1 MSFHRMLIDGE
12 WVDSRLGNRIE
23 VEEPATA
30 EIFDQ
35 VPAASDSDI
44 EAAVQAAHRAFPAWS
59 RMSAEA
65 RGEILVRAASLAVER
80 ADEIARLMTREQGK
94 PLNEARGEVLKGA
107 EILRYYAEEGKRV
120 YGRIVAGSGS
130 DATTTSFVTYEPVGV
145 AVGISPWN
153 YPIELVAWKVG
164 AALAAGC
171 TIVAK
176 PPSLT
181 PLSPLAFIKCLADA
195 GAPRGVVNVVFGS
208 GAQIGP
214 LLIRHPLVKKVAF
227 TGSTEV
233 GRQVMRECAE
243 SMKKVSLELGGQCPL
258 IVSRAC
264 RLAEAVKGAVRRS
277 FRNMGQIC
285 IAINRIYVQ
294 EQIYREFLD
303 AFVAG
308 TARLTIANG
317 LEKPDADLGPMANRE
332 GREKTMRHV
341 ADAVGKGARVAFG
354 GRVPE
359 GKTFQKGY
367 FFLPTILTEATPEM
381 LVMSEE
387 TFGPVVG
394 IMPYRSIEEAIEYA
408 NSTPYGLAAYAYT
421 EDLGEADEF
430 CTRLHAGNVAINN
443 PDAGVINAPYGGFK
457 ESGLGYEH
465 GPEGLAQYLLAK
477 HVRIRFLNRT
487 PSG

>member
-1 MSFHRMLIDGE
+1 MARHEMLIDGK
-12 WVDSRLGNRIE
+12 WVDSKRSIE
-23 VEEPATA
+23 VEDPSKG
-30 EIFDQ
+30 EIFDR
-35 VPAASDSDI
+35 VPAACDADI
-44 EAAVQAAHRAFPAWS
+44 EGAVQAANRAYPAWS

-65 RGEILVRAASLAVER
+65 RAEVLTRAASLAAER

-120 YGRIVAGSGS
+120 YGRIVPGSGS
-130 DATTTSFVTYEPVGV
+130 DASTTSYVTYEPVGV
-145 AVGISPWN
+145 SVGISPWN
-153 YPIELVAWKVG
+153 YPIELVAWKLG

-181 PLSPLAFIKCLADA
+181 PLSPLEFARCLADA
-195 GAPRGVVNVVFGS
+195 GAPPGVVNVVFGS
-208 GAQIGP
+208 GPEAGP

-233 GRQVMRECAE
+233 GLQVMRQCSER
-243 SMKKVSLELGGQCPL
+243 MKKVSLELGGQCPL
-258 IVSRAC
+258 IVSKAC
-264 RLAEAVKGAVRRS
+264 RLADAVKGAVRRS

-294 EQIYREFLD
+294 QEVYSEFLD
-303 AFVAG
+303 AFVSA

-317 LEKPDADLGPMANRE
+317 LEKPDADLGPMANRA

-341 ADAVGKGARVAFG
+341 ADAVEKGARVAFG
-354 GRVPE
+354 GHPPE
-359 GKTFQKGY
+359 GKAFEKGY
-367 FFLPTILTEATPEM
+367 FYLPTILTEVTHGM

-394 IMPYRSIEEAIEYA
+394 VMPYRSIDEAIEYA

-421 EDLGEADEF
+421 EDLGETDEL
-430 CTRLHAGNVAINN
+430 CSRLHAGNVAINN

-465 GPEGLAQYLLAK
+465 GPEGLSQYLVAK
-477 HVRIRFLNRT
+477 HVRIRFSNRT
-487 PSG
+487 RSR